1 MVVVVVVAC
10 GSVQVKFLL
19 GGMEGLRSFMVV
31 LLEQRSSELEMCNGM
46 IDADGDSMLMF
57 PWIVLQRWLML

>member
-1 MVVVVVVAC
+1 MVVAC

-46 IDADGDSMLMF
+46 IDGDSMLMF